1 MTSESSRPRS
11 VRRRQLLQRLP
22 LLLLVAPPAARTQ
35 PAEPGFPSRP
45 ITLIIPFPAGG
56 PTDRQ
61 MRLVAE
67 LVEPFLG
74 QPVVVVNRP
83 GAGGTLGPATM
94 AATARPDGYTLSQ
107 FPGAMLRLPHLQKVA
122 WHPLRDFSFICGL
135 SSNGFGLVVHA
146 DSPYRTARDY
156 LDAARAE
163 PGRVDYG
170 SAGVGTS
177 SHLLMAQLARAAGV
191 VLNHV
196 PYKGANDMI
205 QALLGGHLMA
215 VNDASGWEK
224 PVDEGRLRLVLTFGD
239 TPARR
244 WPQVPTARALGYDVV
259 SNSAHGLVGPPGMD
273 PAIVRVLHDAFRRA
287 MRDPRHEAMLQQL
300 NQQSFALDGPAF
312 RQWAAA
318 SFEQERVV
326 LQRLGMAT
334 GG

>member
-1 MTSESSRPRS
+1 MTSESTRPGS
-11 VRRRQLLQRLP
+11 RRRRLLLQRLP
-22 LLLLVAPPAARTQ
+22 ALLGLPALVRAQ
-35 PAEPGFPSRP
+35 PAEPAFPTRP
-45 ITLIIPFPAGG
+45 ITLILPFPAGG

-61 MRLVAE
+61 MRLLAE
-67 LVEPFLG
+67 LVEPVLG

-135 SSNGFGLVVHA
+135 SAHGFGLVVHA
-146 DSPYRTARDY
+146 DAPFKSARDY

-191 VLNHV
+191 ELNHV
-196 PYKGANDMI
+196 PFKGANDMI
-205 QALLGGHLMA
+205 QALVGGHLMA
-215 VNDASGWEK
+215 INDASGWEK
-224 PVDEGRLRLVLTFGD
+224 PVDEGRLRLLLTFGD

-259 SNSAHGLVGPPGMD
+259 SNSAHGLVGPPGLD
-273 PAIVRVLHDAFRRA
+273 PAVLRVLHDGFRRA
-287 MRDPRHEAMLQQL
+287 MRDPRHEAMLLQL
-300 NQQSFALDGPAF
+300 NQQPFAMDGAAF

-318 SFEQERVV
+318 TFEQERVQ
-326 LQRLGMAT
+326 LQRLGLVA
-334 GG
+334 GN